1 MAFYRVC
8 QFCGCS
14 LDPGEQ
20 CDCQDEENEE
30 NKIVEIE
37 SKKKGKRN
45 IPTWRELKDLL
56 LAQ

>member
-20 CDCQDEENEE
+20 CDCQKEET
-30 NKIVEIE
+30 KIVEIE

-45 IPTWRELKDLL
+45 ILTWKELGDLL
-56 LAQ
+56 FAQ